1 MVSQGVFG
9 YIIGRKK
16 RMMLVNIDADMFWQ
30 ILVREIY
37 VLMKHYETKEALQRA
52 FETIKTTK
60 NKPKPEDIEKYK
72 MFANLEV
79 LNNKAD
85 DWYCLLRYCQH
96 SFINIL
102 EAGYIVNQKEEY
114 GLVFILDFNKGSV
127 SSYTSNYDN
136 KIKILETATIE
147 EIMEF
152 DEMPTKC
159 YKEIIKEMREV
170 FGIWNEKFLKIS
182 EELVNLKKIKQETKK
197 QGAVNIEDK
206 VDKLI
211 YDVKLQRQI
220 LYSERRVFYNRLEAL
235 DLIETDL

>member
-16 RMMLVNIDADMFWQ
+16 RMMHVNIDADMFWQ

-37 VLMKHYETKEALQRA
+37 VLMKHYETKEALKSA
-52 FETIKTTK
+52 FEMIKITK
-60 NKPKPEDIEKYK
+60 NKPKLEDIEKCK
-72 MFANLEV
+72 IFADLEV

-102 EAGYIVNQKEEY
+102 EAGYIINQKEEY
-114 GLVFILDFNKGSV
+114 GLVFMLDFNKGLV
-127 SSYTSNYDN
+127 SCYSNN
-136 KIKILETATIE
+136 SKILETATIE

-159 YKEIIKEMREV
+159 YKEIIKEMREI

-182 EELVNLKKIKQETKK
+182 EELVNLKKIKQESKN
-197 QGAVNIEDK
+197 QGAVNIEYK

-220 LYSERRVFYNRLEAL
+220 LYGERRVFYNRLEAL
-235 DLIETDL
+235 DLIENDL

>member
-16 RMMLVNIDADMFWQ
+16 RMMHVNIDADMFWQ

-37 VLMKHYETKEALQRA
+37 VLMKHYETKEALKSA
-52 FETIKTTK
+52 FETIKITK
-60 NKPKPEDIEKYK
+60 NKPKLEDIEKCK
-72 MFANLEV
+72 MFADLEV

-102 EAGYIVNQKEEY
+102 EAGYIINQKEEY
-114 GLVFILDFNKGSV
+114 GLVFMLDFNKGLV
-127 SSYTSNYDN
+127 SCYSNN
-136 KIKILETATIE
+136 SKIFETASIE

-159 YKEIIKEMREV
+159 YKEIIKEMREI

-182 EELVNLKKIKQETKK
+182 EELVNLKKIKQESKN

-211 YDVKLQRQI
+211 YDVKLQRKI

-235 DLIETDL
+235 DLIENDL

>member
-1 MVSQGVFG
+1 
-9 YIIGRKK
+9 
-16 RMMLVNIDADMFWQ
+16 
-30 ILVREIY
+30 
-37 VLMKHYETKEALQRA
+37 MKHYETKEALKSA
-52 FETIKTTK
+52 FETIKITK
-60 NKPKPEDIEKYK
+60 NKPKLEDIEKCK
-72 MFANLEV
+72 MFADLEV

-102 EAGYIVNQKEEY
+102 EAGYIINQKEEY
-114 GLVFILDFNKGSV
+114 GLVFMLDFNKGLV
-127 SSYTSNYDN
+127 SCYSNN
-136 KIKILETATIE
+136 SKIFETASIE

-159 YKEIIKEMREV
+159 YKEIIKEMREI

-182 EELVNLKKIKQETKK
+182 EELVNLKKIKQESKN

-211 YDVKLQRQI
+211 YDVKLQRKI

-235 DLIETDL
+235 DLIENDL

>member
-16 RMMLVNIDADMFWQ
+16 RMMHVNIDADMFWQ

-37 VLMKHYETKEALQRA
+37 VLMKHYETKEALKSA
-52 FETIKTTK
+52 FETIKITK
-60 NKPKPEDIEKYK
+60 NKPKVEDIEKCK
-72 MFANLEV
+72 IFADLEV

-102 EAGYIVNQKEEY
+102 EAGYIINQKEEY
-114 GLVFILDFNKGSV
+114 GLVFMLDFNKGLV
-127 SSYTSNYDN
+127 SCYSNN
-136 KIKILETATIE
+136 SKIFETATIE

-159 YKEIIKEMREV
+159 YKEIIKEMREI

-182 EELVNLKKIKQETKK
+182 EELVNLKKIKQESKN

-220 LYSERRVFYNRLEAL
+220 LYGERRVFYNRLEAL
-235 DLIETDL
+235 DLIENDL